1 MKYILVAVSA
11 FFILGGCTAANKK
24 KDDANLTVQQKPQ
37 IVDEEFDLLVAPQY
51 DYESDVAYADQL
63 KNDQPVQAA
72 ASGAVKP
79 TKKPAA
85 IQQ

>member
-24 KDDANLTVQQKPQ
+24 TDDANLTVQQKPQ

-63 KNDQPVQAA
+63 KNEQPAQP

-79 TKKPAA
+79 AKKPAA

>member
-11 FFILGGCTAANKK
+11 LFLLGGCTSANKK
-24 KDDANLTVQQKPQ
+24 ADNAQPAQQQPQ
-37 IVDEEFDLLVAPQY
+37 IVDEEFDLLVAPEY
-51 DYESDVAYADQL
+51 DYESDVAYEDQL
-63 KNDQPVQAA
+63 KNDQPVQP

-79 TKKPAA
+79 AKKPAA

>member
-24 KDDANLTVQQKPQ
+24 TDDAALTVPQKPQ
-37 IVDEEFDLLVAPQY
+37 IVDEEFDLLVAPEY

-63 KNDQPVQAA
+63 KNDQPAQPAA
-72 ASGAVKP
+72 GAVKP
-79 TKKPAA
+79 AKKPAA